1 VKESLAQKNIPFV
14 ERDIVSDE
22 TAYREL
28 ENLGIMT
35 TPVVLIDDQVIVGF
49 DSRRIEEL
57 LGSYGTQPASGE
69 R

>member
-1 VKESLAQKNIPFV
+1 MNVPFV

-22 TAYREL
+22 EAYREL

-35 TPVVLIDDQVIVGF
+35 TPVVLIDDQIVVGF
-49 DSRRIEEL
+49 DARKIEEL
-57 LGSYGTQPASGE
+57 LGSEGAQPASGE